1 MSESNK
7 LTIDHIESLAACADV
22 EFVHVT
28 SNPSTRIDVK
38 RVLRQL
44 AQVMRENAQ
53 LKDALFAADNV
64 IRAIRHR
71 DARWIDDVLVT
82 KCLELT
88 SNALSH
94 KDTNH
99 IGESHKMVYHSEDM
113 LEMVPDAGNATKDTE
128 ENNG

>member
-1 MSESNK
+1 MDK

-44 AQVMRENAQ
+44 ADTMRENAE
-53 LKDALFAADNV
+53 LKAHPLKLICEKCGV
-64 IRAIRHR
+64 LT
-71 DARWIDDVLVT
+71 DV
-82 KCLELT
+82 EHA
-88 SNALSH
+88 N

-99 IGESHKMVYHSEDM
+99 NEDSLDMVG
-113 LEMVPDAGNATKDTE
+113 DAGNATKDTE